1 MPGADELIYHMCRR
15 LEWELAERSGVY
27 TGSSQD
33 RADGFIHF
41 STAAQLP
48 ESARRHR
55 SGQTNLVL
63 LAVDP
68 AALGASLRWEPS
80 RQGALF
86 PHLYGPLPLPAVR
99 SVSDL
104 PLGVDGVPLVPP
116 ARSTATGS

>member
-1 MPGADELIYHMCRR
+1 MNEQAADIELIYHMCLRQ
-15 LEWELAERSGVY
+15 EWELAMQSGAY

-55 SGQTNLVL
+55 KGQAGLVL

-68 AALGASLRWEPS
+68 RILGEALRWEPS
-80 RQGALF
+80 RHGALF
-86 PHLYGPLPLPAVR
+86 PHLYGTLPLSAVV
-99 SVSDL
+99 SVCDI
-104 PLGVDGVPLVPP
+104 PLGVDGVPLLPQL
-116 ARSTATGS
+116 A